1 MTRITLLFPVRNSLP
16 AKVEVGGYIVG
27 VSLGA
32 QLAHQLGGG
41 EPHHDVEAGLKSQHL
56 LQHSRDHSVLF

>member
-1 MTRITLLFPVRNSLP
+1 MTRITLLYPVRNSLP
-16 AKVEVGGYIVG
+16 AIVEVGGYIVG

-41 EPHHDVEAGLKSQHL
+41 EPHQDVVAGLQGQHL
-56 LQHSRDHSVLF
+56 LQHSRDHSVLL